1 MKNKGDLE
9 EFFLNFNQSV
19 RLNQE
24 VTGLQFEEQL
34 FNEFSEYMFDAG
46 EIDDMQYDHFQSANG
61 RLRIDGWGGPI
72 SEDGQIKIFIVVT
85 DQSNELETLGKKEIE
100 TEFGRLRNFVESCR
114 KDQFIANFDR
124 IREVGQFARGVNKSW
139 NEISKIRLCI
149 ITDKKVSQRVD
160 GLSATSI
167 DGVDV
172 VHSIWDIQRLADIST
187 SGKGREEI
195 SIKLEEDF
203 GASLPALRAA
213 HELTDYA
220 AYLLVLPG
228 TTLARIFDRFDTR
241 LLESNVRVFL
251 QARGGVNKGIRDTI
265 DKFPDKFLAF
275 NNGITATASRIETEQ
290 IDGQVF
296 IKTIEDLQIVNGG
309 QTTASIHSAFRK
321 KTDLSKIF
329 VQMKLSVIGEVAD
342 EDLVSQISRYA
353 NSQNKVSDADFFS
366 NHPYH
371 KRFENFSRENF
382 APSRDGMFVR
392 SKWFYERARGQYLD
406 MLGRA
411 KSKTRAES
419 EYPKKQVLTKTDHA
433 KYEMTFGGHPYLVSK
448 GAQHNFKGFA
458 AMVATKWSA
467 ADSDFDKPYFES
479 ALARAILFREGE
491 KLVSDA
497 LWYDGGYRAQ
507 AVAYTWSKIAFDLEE
522 MGKRIDF
529 DRVWQDQAVS
539 DLIRKQFLDVGES
552 VYKFLFKPVAGVSN
566 IGELT
571 KKAEFWESLK
581 NQSFVYNS
589 EFLKGCVGKTHKTS
603 RERRQA
609 QVASDSIRMSMEPKQ
624 TWSDLVQFCDDEAIG
639 ITPMERGIIAT
650 LISGKPISDAQAK
663 VLKRMFIRVGDKLP
677 DRMNV

>member
-1 MKNKGDLE
+1 MNKKGDLE
-9 EFFLNFNQSV
+9 DFFLNFNQSV

-24 VTGLQFEEQL
+24 VTGLQYEEQL

-46 EIDDMQYDHFQSANG
+46 EIDEMEYDHFQSANG
-61 RLRIDGWGGPI
+61 RIRIDGWGGPI
-72 SEDGQIKIFIVVT
+72 SEDGQVKVFIVVT

-100 TEFGRLRNFVESCR
+100 AAFSHLRNFVESCR

-124 IREVGQFARGVNKSW
+124 IREVRQFASDVDKNW

-149 ITDKKVSQRVD
+149 ISDKKVSQRVD

-167 DGVDV
+167 DGVAV
-172 VHSIWDIQRLADIST
+172 VHSIWDIQRLADIAT

-195 SIKLEEDF
+195 SVKLEEDF
-203 GASLPALRAA
+203 GAALPALKAA

-265 DKFPDKFLAF
+265 EKFPDKFLAF
-275 NNGITATASRIETEQ
+275 NNGITATASRIEVENV
-290 IDGQVF
+290 DGQVL
-296 IKTIEDLQIVNGG
+296 IKTIDDLQIVNGG

-321 KTDLSKIF
+321 KIDLSKVF

-382 APSRDGMFVR
+382 APSKDGMFVR

-411 KSKTRAES
+411 KSKTRTES

-433 KYEMTFGGHPYLVSK
+433 KYEMTFAGHPYLVSK

-458 AMVATKWSA
+458 SMVAAKWSA

-479 ALARAILFREGE
+479 AIARAILFREGE
-491 KLVSDA
+491 RLVSDA
-497 LWYDGGYRAQ
+497 EWYDGGYRAQ
-507 AVAYTWSKIAFDLEE
+507 AVTYTWSKIAFDLEE
-522 MGKRIDF
+522 MGKKLDF
-529 DRVWQDQAVS
+529 DRIWNDQAVS
-539 DLIRKQFLDVGES
+539 APIGTQFLDIGEA
-552 VYKFLFKPVAGVSN
+552 VYAFLFKPVSGVSN

-581 NQSFVYNS
+581 RQNFDYNS
-589 EFLKGCVGKTHKTS
+589 EFLKICVGKSHKTS
-603 RERRQA
+603 REKRQA
-609 QVASDSIRMSMEPKQ
+609 QVASDSIRMSVEPKE
-624 TWSDLVQFCDDEAIG
+624 TWQDLVQFCDNEVIG
-639 ITPMERGIIAT
+639 ITHTERGIIAT
-650 LISGKPISDAQAK
+650 LISGRPISDAQAK
-663 VLKRMFIRVGDKLP
+663 AIKRMYIRIGERIP
-677 DRMNV
+677 DRMIV